1 MNNRHKYFRNL
12 RYKQKLE
19 TRYDN
24 RATGRY
30 GSWNGVYFITDE
42 VDPRNLREEFYQY
55 QTRYWKTEVTPEE
68 YVNMRL
74 EDLTKKYRG
83 HDYYLYYDRPEVP
96 YSIIEYTDRPYGK
109 AKKFYKKYTNKIIRH
124 SKDNLQHN
132 QYRKQFDLWWT
143 ID

>member
-19 TRYDN
+19 SRYDN
-24 RATGRY
+24 RDY
-30 GSWNGVYFITDE
+30 SWCRLSFVTNE
-42 VDPRNLREEFYQY
+42 PDPRYIREYAHKYQFRSKNDITY
-55 QTRYWKTEVTPEE
+55 EE
-68 YVNMRL
+68 KVQNFL
-74 EDLTKKYRG
+74 DDANKPFRG

-96 YSIIEYTDRPYGK
+96 YSIIEYKDRPYGK
-109 AKKFYKKYTNKIIRH
+109 NKKFYKKYTTRILRH
-124 SKDNLQHN
+124 SKEVLPHN

>member
-19 TRYDN
+19 SQYDN
-24 RATGRY
+24 RDY
-30 GSWNGVYFITDE
+30 SWCRVYFITKE
-42 VDPRNLREEFYQY
+42 PDPRHAREWGY
-55 QTRYWKTEVTPEE
+55 RYPYSCWSV
-68 YVNMRL
+68 
-74 EDLTKKYRG
+74 DDKYRG

-96 YSIIEYTDRPYGK
+96 YSIIEDRDRPFGK
-109 AKKFYKKYTNKIIRH
+109 NKKFYKKYTNKIIRH
-124 SKDNLQHN
+124 SKDALQHN